1 MPPVSE
7 AQRRLMHAAANTKGG
22 VGGVSQA
29 VGKEFAAADPGGKL
43 PEHEGQSKKRQRALY
58 DHPTSRRHAKD

>member
-7 AQRRLMHAAANTKGG
+7 SQRRLMWAAANKKGG
-22 VGGVSQA
+22 VGGVPQS

-43 PEHEGQSKKRQRALY
+43 PQKKKERSKKQKAMY
-58 DHPTSRRHAKD
+58 DHPASSK